1 MSISSHTGLIASQP
15 KVGHRITQVGAILPE
30 DDFSSVF
37 LPVTMRCNLSF
48 AQQQPS
54 RAITDICAVTQ
65 RAPLLLR
72 PFAAIYN
79 PYSKSC
85 SVLCNHPATPEVKNV
100 VKLAKQ
106 SWASVASA
114 GRRRSTSVK
123 MSEYDLPDNVPE
135 ELFRR
140 FTDTDSRPMTPTPTV
155 ISNKTRVSVSSL
167 KNSRRCVTPEPKT
180 ICSSEKKRL
189 ILDLRRSHSQET
201 IYWNA
206 PSDMSPAPGASSITD
221 WTPQPEKL
229 QKEAE
234 TKAGKPPVPSMVVTS
249 TGSPEPKEC
258 RVESP
263 PQNCAFSRDEMEDE
277 PRRRGKRRKKNRNQ
291 TDTAT
296 FRPNQD
302 PVTQVATLV
311 PDSPSQ
317 SQRASLAT
325 NESVL
330 MPAKKSS
337 QDTPLAGRRESAR
350 ESSFLDDDLLSLL
363 RRGICVD
370 VIENSFGSLMNA
382 ALREA
387 IRSLPFDVDPREPEV
402 VRNVRE
408 TLNLPAVNHEK
419 WLTLPRKYTRLVSRF
434 ELPIDST
441 DLSQLTPVEYL
452 SKYVSVSNYRK
463 QLYHR
468 IFIRYIPEIKIDEL
482 GEREADW
489 EAGQDDWAACEDMAS
504 EYLSQRLIP
513 AAHMQEALK
522 TALHPHGSPTTLA
535 TVADKL
541 ALTPHD
547 GINFRAWC
555 GIVAF
560 AERFITT
567 IHRERDA
574 RHEIEVTDFESL
586 DRRLNGIDVHPR
598 LKEILYIIRS

>member
-1 MSISSHTGLIASQP
+1 MSFSSHTGLIASQP
-15 KVGHRITQVGAILPE
+15 RTVHRMTQQ
-30 DDFSSVF
+30 S
-37 LPVTMRCNLSF
+37 
-48 AQQQPS
+48 PS
-54 RAITDICAVTQ
+54 LRAITNICAVTQ
-65 RAPLLLR
+65 RAPLVLR

-106 SWASVASA
+106 SWKTEAVVPPGGQNEDVTVVAA
-114 GRRRSTSVK
+114 GRRKSTNVK
-123 MSEYDLPDNVPE
+123 MSEYDLPENVPE

-155 ISNKTRVSVSSL
+155 ISTKTRVSVSSI

-180 ICSSEKKRL
+180 ICASAKKRL

-201 IYWNA
+201 IFWNA
-206 PSDMSPAPGASSITD
+206 PSDLSPAPGASTSTD
-221 WTPQPEKL
+221 WAPQANKHD
-229 QKEAE
+229 AE
-234 TKAGKPPVPSMVVTS
+234 DDDKTLVGNAAIPTTIVTS
-249 TGSPEPKEC
+249 GSPEPKEC
-258 RVESP
+258 RIEGT
-263 PQNCAFSRDEMEDE
+263 PQNCAFARDDLEDE

-317 SQRASLAT
+317 SQRPSLAT

-330 MPAKKSS
+330 IPAKKSS
-337 QDTPLAGRRESAR
+337 QETPPPGKDNIKN
-350 ESSFLDDDLLSLL
+350 SSFLDEEALSLL

-370 VIENSFGSLMNA
+370 VIENNFGMLMNA

-387 IRSLPFDVDPREPEV
+387 IRSLPFDVDSREPEV

-408 TLNLPAVNHEK
+408 SLNLPFVNHEK

-441 DLSQLTPVEYL
+441 ELSKLTPVEYL
-452 SKYVSVSNYRK
+452 SRYVNVSNYRK

-468 IFIRYIPEIKIDEL
+468 IFVKYIPEIKIDEL
-482 GEREADW
+482 DEREMDR
-489 EAGQDDWAACEDMAS
+489 EPRDVSDGDDWTMMGEEDVAS
-504 EYLSQRLIP
+504 EYLSQRVIP
-513 AAHMQEALK
+513 ATHIEQALK
-522 TALHPHGSPTTLA
+522 TALHPHGTPTTLS
-535 TVADKL
+535 TIADKL
-541 ALTPHD
+541 ALSTLD
-547 GINFRAWC
+547 GINFRTWC

-560 AERFITT
+560 TERFITT
-567 IHRERDA
+567 IQREVDT

-586 DRRLNGIDVHPR
+586 DRRLNGIDVHPQ

>member
-1 MSISSHTGLIASQP
+1 PS
-15 KVGHRITQVGAILPE
+15 
-30 DDFSSVF
+30 
-37 LPVTMRCNLSF
+37 
-48 AQQQPS
+48 S

-65 RAPLLLR
+65 RAPLILR
-72 PFAAIYN
+72 PFASIYN

-106 SWASVASA
+106 SWRNEALATGGASEEVSVGSA
-114 GRRRSTSVK
+114 GRRKSASVK
-123 MSEYDLPDNVPE
+123 MSDYDLPENVPE

-155 ISNKTRVSVSSL
+155 ISTKTRVSVSSM

-206 PSDMSPAPGASSITD
+206 PSDLSPAPGASTLTD
-221 WTPQPEKL
+221 WTPQTEKV
-229 QKEAE
+229 QKE
-234 TKAGKPPVPSMVVTS
+234 TTTNSGGNVQVPPTIVTS
-249 TGSPEPKEC
+249 GSPEPKEC

-263 PQNCAFSRDEMEDE
+263 PQNCAFARDELEDE

-302 PVTQVATLV
+302 PVATLV

-317 SQRASLAT
+317 SQRPSLAT

-330 MPAKKSS
+330 IPTKKSS
-337 QDTPLAGRRESAR
+337 QDTPPPDRRESLR
-350 ESSFLDDDLLSLL
+350 NSSFLDDDVLSLL

-370 VIENSFGSLMNA
+370 VIENNFGSLMNT

-387 IRSLPFDVDPREPEV
+387 IRSLPFNVDPREPEV

-408 TLNLPAVNHEK
+408 SLNLPSVNHEK

-441 DLSQLTPVEYL
+441 ELSWSSGT
-452 SKYVSVSNYRK
+452 
-463 QLYHR
+463 
-468 IFIRYIPEIKIDEL
+468 IR
-482 GEREADW
+482 G
-489 EAGQDDWAACEDMAS
+489 
-504 EYLSQRLIP
+504 
-513 AAHMQEALK
+513 
-522 TALHPHGSPTTLA
+522 
-535 TVADKL
+535 
-541 ALTPHD
+541 
-547 GINFRAWC
+547 
-555 GIVAF
+555 
-560 AERFITT
+560 
-567 IHRERDA
+567 
-574 RHEIEVTDFESL
+574 
-586 DRRLNGIDVHPR
+586 
-598 LKEILYIIRS
+598 